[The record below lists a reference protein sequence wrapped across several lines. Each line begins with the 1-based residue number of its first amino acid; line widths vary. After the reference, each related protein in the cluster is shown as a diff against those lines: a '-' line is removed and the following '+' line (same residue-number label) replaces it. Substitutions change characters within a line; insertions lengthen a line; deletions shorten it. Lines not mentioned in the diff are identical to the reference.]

1 MVYTLIN
8 LALFVYSL
16 ALAGVLLFF
25 NYYSL
30 FRNATNHTGA
40 PLELITG
47 VYLATFAA
55 SIIIMVIGRKKLI
68 YNRKTTYYLLLV
80 LATISVIAYTNIVAY
95 EQLNIMMHY
104 TTWMHKGMPHKPHL
118 F

>member
-1 MVYTLIN
+1 MIYALIN

-30 FRNATNHTGA
+30 VRNATNHTGA
-40 PLELITG
+40 PIGLISAI
-47 VYLATFAA
+47 YLVTFAI
-55 SIIIMVIGRKKLI
+55 SVIIMVFGRKKLI
-68 YNRKTTYYLLLV
+68 HSRKTTYYLLL
-80 LATISVIAYTNIVAY
+80 AMAAISAIAFVNIAAY
-95 EQLNIMMHY
+95 DQLNIMMHY
-104 TTWMHKGMPHKPHL
+104 TTWIQKGMPHKPHL